1 MSIRKRTYNT
11 RRIKRNY
18 PYYLQ
23 EIAEL
28 FDIHKN
34 SVRNWVKSGLPLV
47 DDKRPHMVH
56 GAELIAFLDERQS
69 NRKRQCQPHE
79 FYCFKCRLPR
89 PLWERLAD
97 ITIASETRL
106 QLSGLCCTCNTQ
118 VFKAGSVAKIPEY
131 ARTFDLQ
138 TVQGRHIIERSHPS
152 LMCHFE
158 KETKT

>member
-1 MSIRKRTYNT
+1 MSSSKRTYNT
-11 RRIKRNY
+11 RRIKRDY
-18 PYYLQ
+18 SYYLD
-23 EIAEL
+23 EVAEL
-28 FDIHKN
+28 FDVHKN

-56 GAELIAFLDERQS
+56 GSALIAFLKKRQS
-69 NRKRQCQPHE
+69 KRKHRCQLHE

-89 PLWERLAD
+89 PLWEGLAD
-97 ITIASETRL
+97 MAITSKTRL
-106 QLSGLCCTCNTQ
+106 QLSGICNTCNTK
-118 VFKAGSVAKIPEY
+118 VFKAGSVERISEY
-131 ARTFDLQ
+131 AKTFDLQ

>member
-1 MSIRKRTYNT
+1 MSISKRTYNT

-47 DDKRPHMVH
+47 DQIRPHMVH
-56 GAELIAFLDERQS
+56 GSALIAFLNERQS
-69 NRKRQCQPHE
+69 KRKHRCLTHE
-79 FYCFKCRLPR
+79 FFCFKCRQPR

-97 ITIASETRL
+97 ITITSATRL
-106 QLSGLCCTCNTQ
+106 QLSGICNTCNTQ

-131 ARTFDLQ
+131 TKTFNLQ
-138 TVQGRHIIERSHPS
+138 KVQGRHIIEHSNPN

-158 KETKT
+158 RPENT